1 MFNSQPPTT
10 GADRDEAVANIVAS
24 GPVGAAL
31 VAGIATS
38 AVLAMWLAFYFFVF
52 VPRSLP

>member
-1 MFNSQPPTT
+1 MLNSEPASSGTSK
-10 GADRDEAVANIVAS
+10 DEAVAEIVAS
-24 GPVGAAL
+24 GPIGAAV
-31 VAGIATS
+31 VAGIATA